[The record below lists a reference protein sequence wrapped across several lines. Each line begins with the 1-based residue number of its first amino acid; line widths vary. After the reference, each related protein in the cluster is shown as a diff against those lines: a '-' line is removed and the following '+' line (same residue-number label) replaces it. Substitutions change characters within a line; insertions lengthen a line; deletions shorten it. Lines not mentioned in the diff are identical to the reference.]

1 MKKIFYLFFVIC
13 LVSCCDKKAKEIDSE
28 KTNSVIVDSNNINV
42 SILIDLSDRID
53 PYTNP
58 NPAMPYFQRDM
69 EYIKAIQ
76 KGFID
81 HLKSKKIITYN
92 DQMQVFFNPE
102 PSDPK
107 INQFTKDLKVS
118 FDKNTS
124 KDYFTSVEKKYAEIP
139 SYIYQS
145 AIKDGNYIGSDIW
158 EFFKNKVKDYCIK
171 SDRRNILFILT
182 DGYMYHKDSRFEEKN
197 DNSYKTSYL
206 TGKLIKANNLT
217 TSGFKTDIEKNGY
230 GFVKANDNL
239 NNLEVIVLGINPE
252 KGNPFEE
259 AVIKEYWENWFK
271 EMKIKNYQI
280 KSADLPSNIEP
291 IILKAISNKN

>member
-1 MKKIFYLFFVIC
+1 MKKIFYLLLIIT
-13 LVSCCDKKAKEIDSE
+13 LVSCCKDKTAEATEKREDSI
-28 KTNSVIVDSNNINV
+28 IVDPNNINV

-53 PYTNP
+53 PQTNP
-58 NPAMPYFQRDM
+58 NPTMEYFQRDT
-69 EYIKAIQ
+69 EYIKAIE
-76 KGFID
+76 KGFLNHI
-81 HLKSKKIITYN
+81 KTKRIITFN

-107 INQFTKDLKVS
+107 INDFTKELKIS

-124 KDYFTSVEKKYAEIP
+124 KNYFSSVEKKYSELP
-139 SYIYQS
+139 SNIYQS
-145 AIKDGNYIGSDIW
+145 AIKDGKYVGSDIW

-171 SDRRNILFILT
+171 EDHRNVLFILT
-182 DGYMYHKDSRFEEKN
+182 DGYMYHENTKFEEEK
-197 DNSYKTSYL
+197 KTSYL
-206 TGKLIKANNLT
+206 TSKLIKANNLT
-217 TSGFKTDIEKNGY
+217 TSDFKNIIEKNNL

-259 AVIKEYWENWFK
+259 GVIKEYWENWFK

-280 KSADLPSNIEP
+280 KSADLPSNLEP
-291 IILKAISNKN
+291 IILKAISGK

>member
-1 MKKIFYLFFVIC
+1 MKKIFYLFIIFS
-13 LVSCCDKKAKEIDSE
+13 LVSCG
-28 KTNSVIVDSNNINV
+28 KTPPLPCKPCPPPVDSNNINV

-53 PYTNP
+53 PDTNP

-81 HLKSKKIITYN
+81 HMKTKKIITYD

-171 SDRRNILFILT
+171 NDRRNILFILT
-182 DGYMYHKDSRFEEKN
+182 DGYMYHADSKFEEKN
-197 DNSYKTSYL
+197 KNSYKTSYL
-206 TGKLIKANNLT
+206 TSKLIKANNLT
-217 TSGFKTDIEKNGY
+217 TSNFKTDMEKNGY

-280 KSADLPSNIEP
+280 KSADLPSNLEP
-291 IILKAISNKN
+291 IILKAISDKN

>member
-1 MKKIFYLFFVIC
+1 MKKIFYLLTIFS
-13 LVSCCDKKAKEIDSE
+13 LVSCG
-28 KTNSVIVDSNNINV
+28 KTPPPPCKPCPPVVDSNNINV

-53 PYTNP
+53 PDANP
-58 NPAMPYFQRDM
+58 NPAMPYLQRDM

-81 HLKSKKIITYN
+81 HLKSKKIITYD

-107 INQFTKDLKVS
+107 INQFTKDLKVY

-124 KDYFTSVEKKYAEIP
+124 KDYFASVEKKYAEIP

-145 AIKDGNYIGSDIW
+145 AIKDKNYIGSDIW

-171 SDRRNILFILT
+171 NDRRNILFILT
-182 DGYMYHKDSRFEEKN
+182 DGYMYHADSRFEEKKE
-197 DNSYKTSYL
+197 NSYKTSYL
-206 TGKLIKANNLT
+206 TGKLIKANHLT
-217 TSGFKTDIEKNGY
+217 TSNFKTDIEKNGY

-239 NNLEVIVLGINPE
+239 ENLEVIVLGIHPE

-259 AVIKEYWENWFK
+259 AVIKEYWESWFK

>member
-1 MKKIFYLFFVIC
+1 MKNIFYLLLIVFV
-13 LVSCCDKKAKEIDSE
+13 VSCCKKEEPATDNQTKDS
-28 KTNSVIVDSNNINV
+28 IVADPNNINV

-53 PYTNP
+53 PATNP
-58 NPAMPYFQRDM
+58 NPTMQYFQRDI
-69 EYIKAIQ
+69 EYIKAIE
-76 KGFID
+76 KGFLD
-81 HLKSKKIITYN
+81 HIKSKKIITYD

-107 INQFTKDLKVS
+107 INEFTKELKVS
-118 FDKNTS
+118 FDKNTP
-124 KDYFTSVEKKYAEIP
+124 KEYFASAEKKYAEIP

-145 AIKDGNYIGSDIW
+145 AIKDGNYVGSDIW

-171 SDRRNILFILT
+171 DDRRNILFILT
-182 DGYMYHKDSRFEEKN
+182 DGYMYHENTKFAEGN
-197 DNSYKTSYL
+197 KTSYL
-206 TGKLIKANNLT
+206 TWKLIKSNNLT
-217 TSGFKTDIEKNGY
+217 TSDFKNTIEKNRY

-239 NNLEVIVLGINPE
+239 SNLEVIVLGINPE

-280 KSADLPSNIEP
+280 KSADLPSNLEP
-291 IILKAISNKN
+291 IILKSISGK